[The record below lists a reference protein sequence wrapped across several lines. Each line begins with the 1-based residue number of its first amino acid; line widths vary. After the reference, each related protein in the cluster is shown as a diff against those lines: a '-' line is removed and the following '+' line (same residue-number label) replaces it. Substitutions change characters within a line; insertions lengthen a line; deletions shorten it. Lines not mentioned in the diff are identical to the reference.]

1 MTPMAINR
9 EYITFGEA
17 ARHARRIF
25 GTMVKPAGSAC
36 NLDCAYCYY
45 LDKAAIY
52 GGREPRMDFDL
63 LERYIQQYIEGTDAD
78 TVTFVW
84 HGGEPLMAGY
94 DWFVRAME
102 LQQRYA
108 AGKRIVNTL
117 QTNGTLVDERWCDLF
132 RANNFL
138 IGVSLDGPQD
148 IHDAFRRNRRGE
160 GTFDRVMETVDMMRR
175 HGVEYNILA
184 TVNARSAG
192 RGAEVYRFLR
202 SVTDFIQF
210 LPVSEHVIMEQ
221 GAARPHIVPPATEGA
236 VPAPWSVSAAAFGEF
251 MCDVFDVWV
260 REDVGRC
267 FVQLFDATLA
277 NYMNVPPGVCSM
289 CETCGETL
297 VVEHNGDVYPCDH
310 FVYPEYLLGNI
321 GHATLR
327 DIFGSERQLQ
337 FGLAK
342 RNTLPRECL
351 RCQYRPLCHGECP
364 KHRFATAKSGETGLN
379 ALCAG
384 YKLFFRH
391 TQLYMERMRHLLMKQ
406 QPPAAIMPWARR
418 QQMRKGL

>member
-1 MTPMAINR
+1 MTPMALNR

-84 HGGEPLMAGY
+84 HGGEPLIAGY
-94 DWFVRAME
+94 DWFVRAVE

-117 QTNGTLVDERWCDLF
+117 QTNGTLVDERWCDIF

-148 IHDAFRRNRRGE
+148 IHDAFRRDRLGK

-184 TVNARSAG
+184 TINARSAG

-221 GAARPHIVPPATEGA
+221 GATRPHIVPPATEGA
-236 VPAPWSVSAAAFGEF
+236 VPAPWSISAAAFGEF

-277 NYMNVPPGVCSM
+277 NWVGEAPGVCTLSKN
-289 CETCGETL
+289 CGHAGALEF
-297 VVEHNGDVYPCDH
+297 NGDLYACDH
-310 FVYPEYLLGNI
+310 FVFPEYKLGNI
-321 GHATLR
+321 LETPLTELMRGPRQTAFGDAKLR
-327 DIFGSERQLQ
+327 
-337 FGLAK
+337 A
-342 RNTLPRECL
+342 LPTQCR
-351 RCQYRPLCHGECP
+351 RCRYLFACNGECP
-364 KHRFATAKSGETGLN
+364 RNRFERTREGEPGLN
-379 ALCAG
+379 YLCKG
-384 YKLFFRH
+384 YQRFFRH
-391 TQLYMERMRHLLMKQ
+391 AEPYMDFMRNELMHRRA
-406 QPPAAIMPWARR
+406 PANVMEWARKR
-418 QQMRKGL
+418 MGDGR

>member
-1 MTPMAINR
+1 MAVNR

-25 GTMVKPAGSAC
+25 GTMVKPVGSAC

-63 LERYIQQYIEGTDAD
+63 LERYTQQYIEGTDAD

-84 HGGEPLMAGY
+84 HGGEPLIAGLE
-94 DWFVRAME
+94 WFSRAME
-102 LQQRYA
+102 LQRRYA

-117 QTNGTLVDERWCDLF
+117 QTNGTLLDERWCDLF

-138 IGVSLDGPQD
+138 IGISLDGPRD
-148 IHDAFRRNRRGE
+148 IHDAFRRDRRGE
-160 GTFDRVMETVDMMRR
+160 GTFDRVMEAVGMMRR
-175 HGVEYNILA
+175 CGVEYNILA
-184 TVNARSAG
+184 TINSRSAG

-202 SVTDFIQF
+202 SLSDFIQF
-210 LPVSEHVIMEQ
+210 LPVSEYVITDA
-221 GAARPHIVPPATEGA
+221 GAARPHIVPPETAGA
-236 VPAPWSVSAAAFGEF
+236 EPAPWSVTAAAFGEF

-277 NYMNVPPGVCSM
+277 NYMNVQPGVCSM

-321 GHATLR
+321 RETTLR
-327 DIFGSERQLQ
+327 EIYRSRRRRD

-342 RNTLPRECL
+342 RNALPAECL
-351 RCQYRPLCHGECP
+351 ACRYYFACRGECP
-364 KHRFATAKSGETGLN
+364 KHRFETGADGCRKN
-379 ALCAG
+379 SLCEG
-384 YKLFFRH
+384 LYRYFRH
-391 TQLYMERMRHLLMKQ
+391 AEPYMDYMRGLLAREQSPAWVIPFARSRM
-406 QPPAAIMPWARR
+406 
-418 QQMRKGL
+418 GLR